1 MGGLFIKKGK
11 RLFWEFINNLS
22 EKTGEI
28 IVDEERSS
36 EIELEKQFKFS
47 LKRHKNSKHEE
58 WLQIQCLYNGNDNG
72 NIETSLA
79 DLDKDIKKFERY
91 GVALDGFAYASLIL
105 SIRSN
110 YLALGINEAK
120 GKDIILTDDVFNNI
134 LQMLCEVVIE
144 YYNGIEYNKDTYDM
158 AVNEFESI
166 VKDSDYSMYS
176 LSDIR
181 ERLKEQG
188 YIKCGKGRTSNLVR
202 LNKGSEPVRVISFFK
217 EKINH
222 LISNIEN
229 KKDEAVSL
237 N

>member
-1 MGGLFIKKGK
+1 MKKGK

-22 EKTGEI
+22 EKNGEI

-91 GVALDGFAYASLIL
+91 GVALAGFAYASLALCIREHYLELEINQDNGNNAVLTEELLGMIL
-105 SIRSN
+105 KMI
-110 YLALGINEAK
+110 
-120 GKDIILTDDVFNNI
+120 
-134 LQMLCEVVIE
+134 CEVIGE
-144 YYNGIEYNKDTYDM
+144 CYDYTEDDKDTYDIPIE
-158 AVNEFESI
+158 EFNSI
-166 VKDSDYSMYS
+166 IEDSEYHIYK
-176 LSDIR
+176 LSDI
-181 ERLKEQG
+181 
-188 YIKCGKGRTSNLVR
+188 
-202 LNKGSEPVRVISFFK
+202 
-217 EKINH
+217 
-222 LISNIEN
+222 
-229 KKDEAVSL
+229 KDEAISL

>member
-1 MGGLFIKKGK
+1 MKKGK

-134 LQMLCEVVIE
+134 LQMLCEVIHMTWQLM
-144 YYNGIEYNKDTYDM
+144 N
-158 AVNEFESI
+158 
-166 VKDSDYSMYS
+166 
-176 LSDIR
+176 
-181 ERLKEQG
+181 LK
-188 YIKCGKGRTSNLVR
+188 
-202 LNKGSEPVRVISFFK
+202 
-217 EKINH
+217 
-222 LISNIEN
+222 
-229 KKDEAVSL
+229 A
-237 N
+237 

>member
-1 MGGLFIKKGK
+1 MKKGK

>member
-1 MGGLFIKKGK
+1 
-11 RLFWEFINNLS
+11 
-22 EKTGEI
+22 
-28 IVDEERSS
+28 
-36 EIELEKQFKFS
+36 
-47 LKRHKNSKHEE
+47 
-58 WLQIQCLYNGNDNG
+58 
-72 NIETSLA
+72 
-79 DLDKDIKKFERY
+79 
-91 GVALDGFAYASLIL
+91 
-105 SIRSN
+105 
-110 YLALGINEAK
+110 
-120 GKDIILTDDVFNNI
+120 
-134 LQMLCEVVIE
+134 
-144 YYNGIEYNKDTYDM
+144 M

>member
-1 MGGLFIKKGK
+1 MKKGK

-181 ERLKEQG
+181 ELLREKK
-188 YIKCGKGRTSNLVR
+188 YIKCGQGRTSRLVR
-202 LNKGSEPVRVISFFK
+202 LNKGKNPVRVISFFK